1 MVPQRQVI
9 HNLSTSRVPNEVSSS
24 NPIALVSIYLHLELT
39 ANEQV
44 RHELVFQGGVV

>member
-1 MVPQRQVI
+1 MVLQRPVI
-9 HNLSTSRVPNEVSSS
+9 HNLSTPRVQNQGSSS

-44 RHELVFQGGVV
+44 RHELMFQGGVV